1 MLPWAEMKENNGGGY
16 GHGFCVDC
24 VLVTVSLSDPTTDVV
39 VEVVVELFESVTFA
53 LAIFSREYHV
63 IHKQVATAT
72 DKRLVMERV
81 YITELRSFTS
91 LTDRRSTGRHV
102 VHLLTAAVAGEW

>member
-1 MLPWAEMKENNGGGY
+1 MKENNGGGY

-39 VEVVVELFESVTFA
+39 VEVVVESFESVTFA
-53 LAIFSREYHV
+53 LAIFSREYQV
-63 IHKQVATAT
+63 IYRQVATAM
-72 DKRLVMERV
+72 DKRLVTERV
-81 YITELRSFTS
+81 DKTELRSLTA